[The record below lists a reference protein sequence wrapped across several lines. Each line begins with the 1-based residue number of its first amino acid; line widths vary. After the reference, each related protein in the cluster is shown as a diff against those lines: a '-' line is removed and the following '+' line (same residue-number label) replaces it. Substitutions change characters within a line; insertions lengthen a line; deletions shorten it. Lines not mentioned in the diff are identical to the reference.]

1 MIITR
6 RDILK
11 AIRTEKLKN
20 QNWITLPVLG
30 VDDYGY
36 KITGKPSSTCK
47 VCAVGAVL
55 RTVGIPNNR
64 ISITAGQIVSNGNFN
79 SGEDE
84 LAELREGRYM
94 NALSVRF
101 ENLAKKY
108 GCGKK
113 TKEILIRFVKRHFP
127 KTIEIEA

>member
-1 MIITR
+1 MIVTR

-11 AIRTEKLKN
+11 AIRNEKLKN

-30 VDDYGY
+30 TDQLGY
-36 KITGKPSSTCK
+36 KITGEPSSTCK

-55 RTVGIPNNR
+55 RTVGIPNDR
-64 ISITAGQIVSNGNFN
+64 ISITADQIVSNGNCT
-79 SGEDE
+79 SGGDE